1 MRVVFSKIANI
12 HFNEILNELSEKWTE
27 KQTRVFISEYEKVIE
42 NVKIKLVTYPY
53 YSKKHQIHF
62 ALIGKKN
69 VKCTLKFIQKITS
82 FWFLI
87 SLRSK
92 EIPKNYIN
100 CKKPF
105 I

>member
-53 YSKKHQIHF
+53 YSKKHQIYF

-69 VKCTLKFIQKITS
+69 VKMYFKVYTKDNIILVFDFFKVKRNPEK
-82 FWFLI
+82 LYK
-87 SLRSK
+87 L
-92 EIPKNYIN
+92 
-100 CKKPF
+100 
-105 I
+105 

>member
-69 VKCTLKFIQKITS
+69 VKMYFKVY
-82 FWFLI
+82 
-87 SLRSK
+87 
-92 EIPKNYIN
+92 PKDNIILVFDFFKVKRNPEKLY
-100 CKKPF
+100 KL
-105 I
+105 